1 MCRIGIC
8 LCLCLVLIL
17 GTLSHSGGQGSLFR
31 AETATASGESS
42 SGASNTLDL
51 TRPDEGYMAT
61 LYNNRTGLPT
71 SEANAIAQTEE
82 GFIWIGSYSGLIR
95 YDGNVFERMDSTT
108 GIASV
113 VSLLVDSK
121 NRLWVG
127 TNDSGVAV
135 IDKGK
140 TRMFRT
146 EDGLK
151 SLSVRTI
158 AEDKKGNIYCGTT
171 RGVLEINEAMVVRT
185 LENPSIRDEYIRQM
199 TTGADGLIYGVTQTG
214 HIFTLEDGTVNGSYD
229 LAECGIENIAT
240 VYPDPDF
247 YGYVYIGAGD
257 GVYYG
262 KLTNRD
268 PEFEKI
274 SVGELS
280 RVNEIVKVYDTL
292 WLCAENGIGYIS
304 NGVPQ
309 ILDNVPMKNVSVDH
323 MLCDYQGNVWFT
335 SSRKGVMKLSRNR
348 FVDISEWCDLP
359 TMVVNSTCVSEN
371 RLLIGT
377 DTGLLV
383 VENMKITNNLPI
395 TSARLFTGESV
406 GDGVTNLAE
415 LLEGC
420 RIRSVIHDSKGRVWI
435 STFSKYGL
443 VRYDA
448 GEVVCF
454 VMQDDTEE
462 TAAHSLPSNRARAVY
477 ECRDGAILA
486 ACTGGLAVIR
496 GETVEKV
503 YNEKNG
509 LHNVEILTAVEA
521 PNGDYIIGTD
531 GGGLYILSGDL
542 PPRVYDTS
550 SGLSSEVVLRI
561 KRDMV
566 NDVYWIVTSNSLA
579 YLNSAY
585 EVKTIWN
592 FPYSNNFDLYTN
604 SKGEVWILSSNG
616 VYVTT
621 VGNLIANK
629 EIEYTFYNW
638 NSGLPYVA
646 TANSY
651 SALTDDG
658 YLYIACSEGIARVN
672 IEQPFDDATALK
684 MAMPY
689 VVADGVEIYPDDDG
703 VIRIPAKT
711 KKLVIN
717 SFVYTYTLKN
727 PLVTFWLEGFDQG
740 KTTLKRSEMM
750 PISYTNLRGGT
761 YCFKMTVQDVEG
773 NRNLELSVTIVKK
786 KAVYETWW
794 FQMIGILAGAALL
807 CWLVYLYVQRK
818 MKKLIAKE
826 EEQKTFINEMTE
838 AFAKT
843 IDMKDSYTNGHS
855 FRVAKYT
862 TMLAE
867 ELGYSKDD
875 IEKYHN
881 IALLHDIG
889 KIGVDD
895 KVLNKAGKLD
905 DDEFKQIK
913 SHAYRG
919 YEVLKDISIMPELAI
934 GAGAH
939 HERPDGKG
947 YPKGLKGDE
956 IPRVAQIIAVADTF
970 DAMYSDRPYRKRMNF
985 EKAVSIIRDAAGTQL
1000 AADVVDAFLRLVD
1013 KGYFRAPDDVG
1024 GGTSEDIDNIHKS
1037 FNRAQEIKAA
1047 HMPAAMREKAAR
1059 EEQKSEQQKE
1069 QPEMEQAEEPKPEQ
1083 EKEQPK
1089 NEEAEEPKPKET
1101 EA

>member
-1 MCRIGIC
+1 MCRIGMC
-8 LCLCLVLIL
+8 LGLCLVLVL
-17 GTLSHSGGQGSLFR
+17 GTLSHIAGQNSLFR
-31 AETATASGESS
+31 ATTAVAAGETDDEKPTGRP
-42 SGASNTLDL
+42 NTLDL
-51 TRPDEGYMAT
+51 TRPDEGYLAT

-95 YDGNVFERMDSTT
+95 YDGNTFERMDSTT

-140 TRMFRT
+140 TKMFRT
-146 EDGLK
+146 EEGLK

-171 RGVLEINEAMVVRT
+171 RGVIEINEAMVVRT
-185 LENPSIRDEYIRQM
+185 LENPSIRDEYIRSM
-199 TTGADGLIYGVTQTG
+199 ITGSNGVIYGVTQTG
-214 HIFTLEDGTVNGSYD
+214 LVFTLEDGTVSGSYD
-229 LAECGIENIAT
+229 LSDECGINNIAT

-262 KLTNRD
+262 SLATREHKFD
-268 PEFEKI
+268 KI
-274 SVGELS
+274 DVGSLS
-280 RVNEIVKVYDTL
+280 RINEIVKIYDVL
-292 WLCAENGIGYIS
+292 WLCAENGIGFIS
-304 NGVPQ
+304 NGYLQ

-359 TMVVNSTCVSEN
+359 TMVVNSTCVADQ

-377 DTGLLV
+377 DSGLTV
-383 VENMKITNNLPI
+383 VENMEVTDNLPI
-395 TSARLFTGESV
+395 TSARMFTGEPV
-406 GDGVTNLAE
+406 DAAGEGRTNLAKM
-415 LLEGC
+415 LSGC
-420 RIRSVIHDSKGRVWI
+420 RIRSVIRDSKGRVWI

-443 VRYDA
+443 VRYDN
-448 GEVVCF
+448 GEVVCYT
-454 VMQDDTEE
+454 MLDDTDEK
-462 TAAHSLPSNRARAVY
+462 AKHSLPSNRVRAIC
-477 ECRDGAILA
+477 ECKDGTILA

-496 GETVEKV
+496 DETVDKIYDE
-503 YNEKNG
+503 NNG
-509 LHNVEILTAVEA
+509 LHNTEILTVVEA
-521 PNGDYIIGTD
+521 ANGDYIIGTD

-550 SGLSSEVVLRI
+550 SGLSSDVVLRV
-561 KRDMV
+561 KRDMI

-585 EVKTIWN
+585 EIKTVTN

-604 SKGEVWILSSNG
+604 TKGEVWILSSNG

-621 VGNLIANK
+621 AGNLIANQ
-629 EIEYTFYNW
+629 EIEYTFYNM
-638 NSGLPYVA
+638 NSGLPFVT

-658 YLYIACSEGIARVN
+658 DLYIACSEGIARVN
-672 IEQPFDDATALK
+672 INTTFDDATALK

-689 VVADGVEIYPDDDG
+689 VVADGEEIYPDDDG
-703 VIRIPAKT
+703 VIRIPSST

-717 SFVYTYTLKN
+717 PFVYTYTLKD
-727 PLVTFWLEGFDQG
+727 PQVTYWLDGFDHV
-740 KTTLKRSEMM
+740 KTYHKRSELT

-761 YCFKMTVQDVEG
+761 YYFRMTVVDVEG
-773 NRNLELSVTIVKK
+773 NRNLELTVTIKK
-786 KAVYETWW
+786 SKAVYETWW
-794 FQMIGILAGAALL
+794 FQIIGIALAAALL
-807 CWLVYLYVQRK
+807 CGLVYLYVQRK
-818 MKKLIAKE
+818 TKKLIEKE

-867 ELGYSKDD
+867 ELGYSQDD

-1000 AADVVDAFLRLVD
+1000 AEDVVEAFLRLVD
-1013 KGYFRAPDDVG
+1013 KGFFRAPDDEG

-1037 FNRAQEIKAA
+1037 FARAQAIKEA
-1047 HMPAAMREKAAR
+1047 HMPAAMKAA
-1059 EEQKSEQQKE
+1059 Q
-1069 QPEMEQAEEPKPEQ
+1069 EQAKAEQSEE
-1083 EKEQPK
+1083 
-1089 NEEAEEPKPKET
+1089 KPKET
-1101 EA
+1101 AAAE